1 MGEFSYKAV
10 DMDGHT
16 VSGIVEAIDRRG
28 AVAALAMRGR
38 FVSDIIEK
46 SRAAATAKAASAV
59 EAGVET
65 ANAGRRFGSGRVT
78 SKDIVAMTSQLS
90 TALRAG
96 LPILNAI
103 QIIAEQQNKP
113 RLKQLLLELAETVRG
128 GDALS
133 EAMSKHPDI
142 FSKLY
147 VSMVQVG
154 ETGGIL
160 DKTMI
165 QLSSLLVRDEK
176 IKTNMKNALAYPFI
190 VLAAGIVSVI
200 IMLTKVFPKMIDT
213 IGGSVSL
220 MPLPTRMLIG
230 LSHFLV
236 EYGWICAILLGGA
249 VYLFIKWKRSPAGTL
264 QWDTFLLKMPIL
276 GSVLRAIAV
285 GRFARTL
292 GALAKSGI
300 NILPALAVV
309 RDTLGNELL
318 GQQIDRVA
326 EKVKTGQPVA
336 EPLAES
342 GLFPPLL
349 IQIVN
354 IGEQTGAI
362 DELLLN
368 AADTFDEESD
378 AAITRFMAVFPALL
392 IILLAVVIGFIIIA
406 TLLPIMSMDLGSIG
420 V

>member
-59 EAGVET
+59 EAE
-65 ANAGRRFGSGRVT
+65 
-78 SKDIVAMTSQLS
+78 
-90 TALRAG
+90 
-96 LPILNAI
+96 
-103 QIIAEQQNKP
+103 
-113 RLKQLLLELAETVRG
+113 
-128 GDALS
+128 
-133 EAMSKHPDI
+133 
-142 FSKLY
+142 
-147 VSMVQVG
+147 
-154 ETGGIL
+154 
-160 DKTMI
+160 
-165 QLSSLLVRDEK
+165 
-176 IKTNMKNALAYPFI
+176 

-236 EYGWICAILLGGA
+236 EYGWICAVLLGGA